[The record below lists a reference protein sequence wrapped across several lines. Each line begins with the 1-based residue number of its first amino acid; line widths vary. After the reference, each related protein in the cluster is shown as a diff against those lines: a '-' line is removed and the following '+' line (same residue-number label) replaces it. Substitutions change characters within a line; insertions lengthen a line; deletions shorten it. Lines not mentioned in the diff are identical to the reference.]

1 VIGVLGGVE
10 AAMATVVLFLG
21 YLYLKANPFQP
32 EAAEGQAG
40 GARSA
45 RKRRAWKDREPGVVG
60 AIKYFFGPLP
70 EGPVFSAGE
79 QQFQGEEQQFQADGT
94 PVEAIGAKRLAPG
107 SAATGKGAASKQ
119 PAAPAVDTAAD
130 KARSAAAREAAAKR
144 AMERAAAAAQQ
155 EASS

>member
-1 VIGVLGGVE
+1 
-10 AAMATVVLFLG
+10 MATVVLFLG

-32 EAAEGQAG
+32 EAAEGHAG

-79 QQFQGEEQQFQADGT
+79 PGEEQQFQADGT

-107 SAATGKGAASKQ
+107 SAATGKSAASKQ

>member
-1 VIGVLGGVE
+1 MGGVE

-21 YLYLKANPFQP
+21 YQYLKANPFQP
-32 EAAEGQAG
+32 EADGGQAG
-40 GARSA
+40 SARSAA
-45 RKRRAWKDREPGVVG
+45 RKRRAWKDREPGVIG

-79 QQFQGEEQQFQADGT
+79 PSGEQQFQADGT
-94 PVEAIGAKRLAPG
+94 PVEAIGTKRVAPG
-107 SAATGKGAASKQ
+107 AATGRGAASKQ
-119 PAAPAVDTAAD
+119 PAVPAVDTAAD

-155 EASS
+155 QEASS